1 MTQKPDVDMV
11 TMSIIDS
18 TMTAVCRE
26 MGIVLMKTSYS
37 TIFNEALDF
46 TCALASPEGEMIA
59 QAEYCPSM
67 IGGVPLLVRSCVKEI
82 PLETLEPGDV
92 ICHNDPYRGGLHCP
106 EHTLIKPVFVDDEIM
121 GFAMTIGH
129 LQEIGGMV
137 PGAFAG
143 EATEIFQEGLRV
155 PPVKI
160 MSRGEDVEEVWKLLL
175 ANVRT
180 PRYNYGDLRALIAGV
195 DVGERGLA
203 KMIRKY
209 GKEQFRRNVH
219 DLMDYSESRMRAEI
233 GAITDGV
240 YRFQDEVEDDGIEN
254 KPYTIKVAVHVQGD
268 EVVIDYSGTSPQALG
283 PINAT
288 LGVSYSAAYNG
299 ILQVT
304 DETIPKNSGC
314 FRPIRVVSPPGT
326 LLNVDYPG
334 PEVGGNTETHCKIAG
349 AVIGALSPVL
359 PDRTMAAEGAT
370 HTNFVFGGTDP
381 DSGEQFVCY
390 AIELSGWGGRNFADG
405 NDATDSING
414 NCRVVPVEVFETR
427 FPFRTESYILVQDS
441 GGAGE
446 NRGGLSTQRT
456 LKSLDLE
463 ITGSQMSDRH
473 RNRPWGLYGGQ
484 PGGLAGTWHQSANTT
499 TWLMMDEA
507 FGKASP
513 SKWSNVRIRPG
524 DSIRFQTPGGGGWGD
539 PRKRTREQVIEDLA
553 EGYISPASAREHYG
567 LDGAAE
573 AAE

>member
-1 MTQKPDVDMV
+1 
-11 TMSIIDS
+11 
-18 TMTAVCRE
+18 
-26 MGIVLMKTSYS
+26 
-37 TIFNEALDF
+37 
-46 TCALASPEGEMIA
+46 
-59 QAEYCPSM
+59 
-67 IGGVPLLVRSCVKEI
+67 
-82 PLETLEPGDV
+82 
-92 ICHNDPYRGGLHCP
+92 
-106 EHTLIKPVFVDDEIM
+106 
-121 GFAMTIGH
+121 
-129 LQEIGGMV
+129 
-137 PGAFAG
+137 
-143 EATEIFQEGLRV
+143 
-155 PPVKI
+155 
-160 MSRGEDVEEVWKLLL
+160 
-175 ANVRT
+175 
-180 PRYNYGDLRALIAGV
+180 
-195 DVGERGLA
+195 
-203 KMIRKY
+203 
-209 GKEQFRRNVH
+209 
-219 DLMDYSESRMRAEI
+219 
-233 GAITDGV
+233 
-240 YRFQDEVEDDGIEN
+240 
-254 KPYTIKVAVHVQGD
+254 
-268 EVVIDYSGTSPQALG
+268 
-283 PINAT
+283 
-288 LGVSYSAAYNG
+288 
-299 ILQVT
+299 
-304 DETIPKNSGC
+304 
-314 FRPIRVVSPPGT
+314 
-326 LLNVDYPG
+326 
-334 PEVGGNTETHCKIAG
+334 
-349 AVIGALSPVL
+349 
-359 PDRTMAAEGAT
+359 MAAEGAT

-524 DSIRFQTPGGGGWGD
+524 DSMRFQTPGGGGWGD

>member
-11 TMSIIDS
+11 AMSIIDS

-106 EHTLIKPVFVDDEIM
+106 EHTLIKPVFVDDELM

-143 EATEIFQEGLRV
+143 EATEIFHEGIRV

-160 MSRGEDVEEVWKLLL
+160 KSRGEDVEEVWKLLL

-203 KMIRKY
+203 KLIRKY
-209 GKEQFRRNVH
+209 GKDNFRRNVL

-233 GAITDGV
+233 GAIEDGV
-240 YRFQDEVEDDGIEN
+240 YRFQDQVEDDGIES
-254 KPYTIKVAVHVQGD
+254 KPYDIKVAVHVQ
-268 EVVIDYSGTSPQALG
+268 
-283 PINAT
+283 
-288 LGVSYSAAYNG
+288 AA
-299 ILQVT
+299 
-304 DETIPKNSGC
+304 
-314 FRPIRVVSPPGT
+314 R
-326 LLNVDYPG
+326 
-334 PEVGGNTETHCKIAG
+334 
-349 AVIGALSPVL
+349 
-359 PDRTMAAEGAT
+359 
-370 HTNFVFGGTDP
+370 
-381 DSGEQFVCY
+381 
-390 AIELSGWGGRNFADG
+390 W
-405 NDATDSING
+405 
-414 NCRVVPVEVFETR
+414 
-427 FPFRTESYILVQDS
+427 
-441 GGAGE
+441 
-446 NRGGLSTQRT
+446 
-456 LKSLDLE
+456 
-463 ITGSQMSDRH
+463 
-473 RNRPWGLYGGQ
+473 
-484 PGGLAGTWHQSANTT
+484 
-499 TWLMMDEA
+499 
-507 FGKASP
+507 
-513 SKWSNVRIRPG
+513 
-524 DSIRFQTPGGGGWGD
+524 
-539 PRKRTREQVIEDLA
+539 
-553 EGYISPASAREHYG
+553 
-567 LDGAAE
+567 
-573 AAE
+573 

>member
-180 PRYNYGDLRALIAGV
+180 PA
-195 DVGERGLA
+195 
-203 KMIRKY
+203 
-209 GKEQFRRNVH
+209 
-219 DLMDYSESRMRAEI
+219 
-233 GAITDGV
+233 
-240 YRFQDEVEDDGIEN
+240 
-254 KPYTIKVAVHVQGD
+254 
-268 EVVIDYSGTSPQALG
+268 
-283 PINAT
+283 
-288 LGVSYSAAYNG
+288 
-299 ILQVT
+299 
-304 DETIPKNSGC
+304 
-314 FRPIRVVSPPGT
+314 
-326 LLNVDYPG
+326 
-334 PEVGGNTETHCKIAG
+334 
-349 AVIGALSPVL
+349 
-359 PDRTMAAEGAT
+359 
-370 HTNFVFGGTDP
+370 
-381 DSGEQFVCY
+381 
-390 AIELSGWGGRNFADG
+390 
-405 NDATDSING
+405 
-414 NCRVVPVEVFETR
+414 
-427 FPFRTESYILVQDS
+427 
-441 GGAGE
+441 
-446 NRGGLSTQRT
+446 
-456 LKSLDLE
+456 
-463 ITGSQMSDRH
+463 
-473 RNRPWGLYGGQ
+473 
-484 PGGLAGTWHQSANTT
+484 TT
-499 TWLMMDEA
+499 TA
-507 FGKASP
+507 TCG
-513 SKWSNVRIRPG
+513 R
-524 DSIRFQTPGGGGWGD
+524 
-539 PRKRTREQVIEDLA
+539 
-553 EGYISPASAREHYG
+553 
-567 LDGAAE
+567 
-573 AAE
+573 